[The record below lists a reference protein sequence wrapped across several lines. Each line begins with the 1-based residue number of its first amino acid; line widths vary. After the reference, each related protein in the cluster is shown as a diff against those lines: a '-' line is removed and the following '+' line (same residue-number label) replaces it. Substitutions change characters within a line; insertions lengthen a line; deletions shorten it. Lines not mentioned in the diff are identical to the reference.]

1 MNTAERKSSACEDR
15 TMERSRGWCRGF
27 GWHKKQGRRRSITLT
42 ALPAPDIEIG
52 LRHPVNYSLARNR
65 ADECDPFH
73 NRYKKIAA
81 NSPTRGL
88 RRHSASRDFTKAG
101 YLTGLP
107 GLLSSGGC
115 GCASPIVPGGRS
127 LLVCLVSTRGIVAA
141 NAAMIAAAT

>member
-73 NRYKKIAA
+73 SRYKKLRPNCDCEDCQGDTSAPLVAQIEIAVHGQRF
-81 NSPTRGL
+81 PRPEL
-88 RRHSASRDFTKAG
+88 SA
-101 YLTGLP
+101 
-107 GLLSSGGC
+107 
-115 GCASPIVPGGRS
+115 
-127 LLVCLVSTRGIVAA
+127 
-141 NAAMIAAAT
+141 